1 MQAADGITLAP
12 PPSRPLAWAAMI
24 SFATGHAS
32 HLQHRPWER
41 LSQLLRLE
49 RSDMLTLLAFALGV
63 GLLTIV
69 VPAAIAALVNTVAFG
84 VLLWPVVVLSLV
96 MFGFLFVAAVLRA
109 MQTFVAECLQRRLF
123 VRTAD
128 AFAHH
133 FARAEIEAFDGR
145 NPTDIVNRF
154 FEVSTVQKS
163 VATLLVDGVGIVM
176 ITVVGL
182 LVLAFYHPYLLTFAA
197 VMAILVA
204 FLLVVLGMGGVRTS
218 IDESYAKFDMAAWL
232 EEIAKCPHTFRFGRG
247 GSLALDRADSLADAY
262 VRARKRHF
270 RVVWRQTLFALL
282 LEAVGSTVLLGLG
295 GWLVI
300 NRQLTLGQLVAGE
313 LIVTLVLSALSKIGK
328 YIEIFYDLQA
338 SLDKL
343 GVLDELP
350 LEPDGGEVLPANQG
364 PMAVVAEVIREAH
377 EPQRLVV
384 RAGERIAVRGP
395 SGSGK
400 TFLLELLGL
409 LRMPRDGLLEFDGI
423 DARSLDRTATR
434 LMVAYVGRAE
444 TFADTVAENVRVGR
458 DDLSS
463 ADVRRALEMV
473 GLADRVARLPQ
484 GVATPL
490 ASDGL
495 PLSSNE
501 ISRLSIARALAGK
514 PRLLLIDGL
523 LDGLDI
529 HGCPELVESIL
540 DRGAPWTVVI
550 VTARDDIEQRCDRAV
565 EWT

>member
-1 MQAADGITLAP
+1 MTSPATSRTPHAAT
-12 PPSRPLAWAAMI
+12 
-24 SFATGHAS
+24 
-32 HLQHRPWER
+32 RPWQR

-49 RSDMLTLLAFALGV
+49 RADMLTLLAFALGV
-63 GLLTIV
+63 GLLSIV
-69 VPAAIAALVNTVAFG
+69 VPAAIEALVNTVAFG

-109 MQTFVAECLQRRLF
+109 LQTFVAECLQRRLF

-128 AFAHH
+128 AFASH
-133 FARAEIEAFDGR
+133 FARAEMEAFDGR

-176 ITVVGL
+176 ITIVGL

-197 VMAILVA
+197 VMVIMVA
-204 FLLVVLGMGGVRTS
+204 FLLVVLGIGGVRTS
-218 IDESYAKFDMAAWL
+218 IDESYAKFDVAAWL

-262 VRARKRHF
+262 VTARKRHF

-313 LIVTLVLSALSKIGK
+313 LIVTLVLTALSKIGK

-343 GVLDELP
+343 GVLDQLP
-350 LEPDGGEVLPANQG
+350 LEPDGGELLPPNTG
-364 PMAVVAEVIREAH
+364 PMSVVAEVIREGHA
-377 EPQRLVV
+377 PQRLEV
-384 RAGERIAVRGP
+384 RAGERIAIHGP

-400 TFLLELLGL
+400 TFLLEVLGL
-409 LRMPRDGLLEFDGI
+409 LRVPREGLLEFDGI
-423 DARSLDRTATR
+423 DARSLDRAATR

-458 DDLSS
+458 DELSS

-529 HGCPELVESIL
+529 HDCPELVESIL
-540 DRGAPWTVVI
+540 DHGEPWTVVI
-550 VTARDDIEQRCDRAV
+550 VSARDDIQQRCDRAV